1 MSEPISPAAPRL
13 RLSEGRVAEMV
24 GRTPLLRIHLFDRE
38 APDLAVFAKAEFMN
52 PGGSVKDR
60 PALRMLQEAEARG
73 ELTPGRVIL
82 DSTSGNTGVAYA
94 MLGAAFGYRV
104 RLVMPANVGRERR
117 QLIEA
122 YGAEIVYSDPQEGSD
137 GAILQCRAIQA
148 ADPER
153 YYVPDQYNNPA
164 NWQAHYDTTGA
175 EIWEQTQGQV
185 THFLAG
191 LGTSGTFVGCARRLK
206 AYRPTI
212 RCISLQ
218 PDDAFHGL
226 EGLKHM
232 PSSIVP
238 GIYDPSVADED
249 WGGPTEPAYE
259 LGRELA
265 LREGIL
271 VGHSSALGLW
281 GVRRL
286 IRSGVTR
293 GVAVLIFADRGERYL
308 STGLFGACPR

>member
-308 STGLFGACPR
+308 STGLFGARPR